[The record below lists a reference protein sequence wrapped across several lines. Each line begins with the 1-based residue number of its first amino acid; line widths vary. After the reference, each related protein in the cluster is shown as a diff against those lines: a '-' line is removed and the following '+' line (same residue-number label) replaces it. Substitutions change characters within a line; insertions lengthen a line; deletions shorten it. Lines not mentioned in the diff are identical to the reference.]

1 MVNLQ
6 VSSLSLSFGDRVILS
21 DVSFSLSEK
30 SRIALMGANGSGKST
45 LLKAISHN
53 IEAESMNISLTK
65 GARISYLPQSD
76 IVPEGSS
83 VYDAAEHGFDRF
95 LPKVKELER
104 LEKADASMKT
114 AEGIATLHEELEEGL
129 RNLEQHGNEADFII
143 SYEPPARMIEFIDI
157 GKTSRNHINTYLDKV
172 LDTAKF
178 KMWYFGKRHINKLIP
193 PRYRCIFDAVDVAD
207 DTRLPKQKKQKPEK
221 VKKEKPEKKSKKDKN
236 AGEED

>member
-114 AEGIATLHEELEEGL
+114 AEGIATLHEELEEGGYYS
-129 RNLEQHGNEADFII
+129 RKRKIEQVLLGLGFEMKDMSRPVEDFSGGYQMRI
-143 SYEPPARMIEFIDI
+143 A
-157 GKTSRNHINTYLDKV
+157 LAKV
-172 LDTAKF
+172 LLEESDF
-178 KMWYFGKRHINKLIP
+178 LLL
-193 PRYRCIFDAVDVAD
+193 D
-207 DTRLPKQKKQKPEK
+207 D
-221 VKKEKPEKKSKKDKN
+221 
-236 AGEED
+236 

>member
-65 GARISYLPQSD
+65 GARVSYLPQSD

-83 VYDAAEHGFDRF
+83 VYDAAEHGYDRF

-114 AEGIATLHEELEEGL
+114 AEGIATLHEELEEGGYYSRKRKIEQVL
-129 RNLEQHGNEADFII
+129 LGLGFEMKDMSRPVEDFSGGYQMRVALAKVLLEESDFLLLDEPTNYLDIDALTYLEGFIKSFHGGLVLVSHDQDFI
-143 SYEPPARMIEFIDI
+143 D
-157 GKTSRNHINTYLDKV
+157 
-172 LDTAKF
+172 
-178 KMWYFGKRHINKLIP
+178 
-193 PRYRCIFDAVDVAD
+193 
-207 DTRLPKQKKQKPEK
+207 
-221 VKKEKPEKKSKKDKN
+221 
-236 AGEED
+236 

>member
-65 GARISYLPQSD
+65 GARVSYLPQSD

-83 VYDAAEHGFDRF
+83 VYDAAEHGYDRF

-114 AEGIATLHEELEEGL
+114 AEGIATLHEELEEGGYYSRKRKIEQVL
-129 RNLEQHGNEADFII
+129 LGLGFEMKDMSRPVEDFSGGYQMRIALAKVLLEESDFLLLD
-143 SYEPPARMIEFIDI
+143 EPTNYLDIDAL
-157 GKTSRNHINTYLDKV
+157 TYL
-172 LDTAKF
+172 
-178 KMWYFGKRHINKLIP
+178 
-193 PRYRCIFDAVDVAD
+193 
-207 DTRLPKQKKQKPEK
+207 
-221 VKKEKPEKKSKKDKN
+221 
-236 AGEED
+236 

>member
-76 IVPEGSS
+76 IVPAKVRSS
-83 VYDAAEHGFDRF
+83 RRHQRMPYRGGDSGF
-95 LPKVKELER
+95 
-104 LEKADASMKT
+104 
-114 AEGIATLHEELEEGL
+114 I
-129 RNLEQHGNEADFII
+129 
-143 SYEPPARMIEFIDI
+143 
-157 GKTSRNHINTYLDKV
+157 
-172 LDTAKF
+172 
-178 KMWYFGKRHINKLIP
+178 
-193 PRYRCIFDAVDVAD
+193 
-207 DTRLPKQKKQKPEK
+207 
-221 VKKEKPEKKSKKDKN
+221 
-236 AGEED
+236 